1 MSLLIEEMKNRL
13 TQALFD
19 RNMKPI
25 ELAEIT
31 KIPKSSIS
39 QYMSGYAK
47 PKNDRIY
54 LLAKALNVSEAWLM
68 GYNVPMERT
77 ATEKGLPENEQPL
90 PDSQKRILASVTD
103 LPDEDVEKVIDYAE
117 LLKKARN
124 P

>member
-1 MSLLIEEMKNRL
+1 MSLPIEEMKNRL
-13 TQALFD
+13 IQALSD
-19 RNMKPI
+19 KNMKPI
-25 ELAEIT
+25 ELAEKT

-54 LLAKALNVSEAWLM
+54 LMAKALNISEAWLM
-68 GYNVPMERT
+68 GYNVPK
-77 ATEKGLPENEQPL
+77 EKEQPASEPPL
-90 PDSQKRILASVTD
+90 TEGHKRVLASVTD
-103 LPDEDVEKVIDYAE
+103 LPDEDIEKVIDYAL